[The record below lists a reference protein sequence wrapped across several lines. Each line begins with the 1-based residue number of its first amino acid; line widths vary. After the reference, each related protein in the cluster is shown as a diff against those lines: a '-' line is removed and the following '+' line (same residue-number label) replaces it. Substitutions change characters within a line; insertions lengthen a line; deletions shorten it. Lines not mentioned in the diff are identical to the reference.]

1 MKNLWYA
8 IHFREKENKYFK
20 VAYVFDQYQSDVA
33 LVWANVA
40 AVFSGVAATV
50 TSAMGY
56 VAAVFTSVAAG
67 AALAVVAA
75 VAAVVAALGPRMA
88 SNTCA
93 SSAHGPELC
102 SLSLSACLSLSHFL
116 SAILS
121 VSLLCENACII
132 AHRLFTNCT
141 AQFLQFA
148 VA

>member
-1 MKNLWYA
+1 MWLTFLTCTKAVLLW
-8 IHFREKENKYFK
+8 FGPMLLLF
-20 VAYVFDQYQSDVA
+20 
-33 LVWANVA
+33 
-40 AVFSGVAATV
+40 FSGVAATV

-67 AALAVVAA
+67 AALAV

-121 VSLLCENACII
+121 VSLRCENACII
-132 AHRLFTNCT
+132 AHRLFTICT